1 MDTFYLDGANLS
13 IEDVVRVA
21 QASPEE
27 LRVVIAESAGEK
39 IRRGRRCVE
48 DVISSGKVH
57 YGINTGFGAF
67 RDRLISPT
75 QLRQL
80 QRSIVVSHSV
90 GVGCLMTGRGIS

>member
-1 MDTFYLDGANLS
+1 MDTFYLNGANLS
-13 IEDVVRVA
+13 IEDVVRIA

-57 YGINTGFGAF
+57 YGIDTGFGAPK
-67 RDRLISPT
+67 DKLISPNR
-75 QLRQL
+75 LRQP
-80 QRSIVVSHSV
+80 QRSIVVSYSV